1 VSNAKNYQTQGGD
14 KWVVEGELEITPKG
28 KLLLHHR
35 EVTPMTAQENSQATT
50 IAALR
55 EDFNTLLKRL
65 KDAGLMKTQ

>member
-1 VSNAKNYQTQGGD
+1 
-14 KWVVEGELEITPKG
+14 VVEGELEITPKG

>member
-1 VSNAKNYQTQGGD
+1 M
-14 KWVVEGELEITPKG
+14 VEGELEITPKG